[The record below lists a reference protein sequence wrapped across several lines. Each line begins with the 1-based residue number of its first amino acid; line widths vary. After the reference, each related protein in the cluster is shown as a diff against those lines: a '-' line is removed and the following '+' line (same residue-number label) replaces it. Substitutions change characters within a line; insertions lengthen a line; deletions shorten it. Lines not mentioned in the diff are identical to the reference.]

1 MEPRKPKQVM
11 KDLVCK
17 LTPEEKV
24 GLAEQLTERINRRAY
39 LEDAKKAATKK
50 YSAQIEE
57 TVVEINDLSNK
68 IRAGEELRPTPCE
81 IRFDDPAP
89 GYKTMYR
96 LDTGMKISTELMTD
110 ADLQGELFPE
120 EEGEEDPEA
129 PETTAP
135 EASAGTDAAPA
146 PDAAPTEVETKEN

>member
-1 MEPRKPKQVM
+1 MEPRKPKQIM

-24 GLAEQLTERINRRAY
+24 ALAEQLTERINRRGY

-50 YSAQIEE
+50 YAAQIEE
-57 TVVEINDLSNK
+57 TVVEITDLSNT
-68 IRAGEELRPTPCE
+68 IRAGEELRPTACE

-89 GYKTMYR
+89 GYKTTYR
-96 LDTGMKISTELMTD
+96 LDTGAKINTELMTD

-120 EEGEEDPEA
+120 EEEENPEA
-129 PETTAP
+129 PDAVP
-135 EASAGTDAAPA
+135 ATDAAPS
-146 PDAAPTEVETKEN
+146 EVETKEE